1 MTSVNRAV
9 PPAINPIAAFSLPTP
24 RREMLSN
31 GIPVFYFDNPNLDLI
46 HILLQV
52 RTGSLYQPA
61 KHVCNF
67 AYTLLRESHP
77 QLSPEETSE
86 KLDYY
91 GTNVTVNVGM
101 GCVQILV
108 SVPKNNIPDI
118 LPVIAGFL
126 VTPRYRPDRLRY
138 TQDKEVKNLAYNE
151 RKTDYCAWRLMWREM
166 LGESFPAVSSFATP
180 ETLNAVT
187 VSQLQDFHRQSFCAE
202 NLTVFVTGNTDARI
216 EALLQDAWSAV
227 PHGCRAPELPNVVLP
242 DDRERIFHQPMP
254 DCLQTTIVLCFPSIG
269 YNDPDRTGF
278 SVLNTLTGGYFSS
291 RLMQNLRERQ
301 GLTYGVSSS
310 STFFGNQSVFSISSD
325 VNAGATKRAVDA
337 CFEELQRLQDE
348 PVGDDELQ
356 MVKNYM
362 FGQQLRSADTSV
374 NVMQKFAYWH
384 RFGLDETE
392 MFRYLTEVQEITSSK
407 IKNLAKV
414 NFLYNKFTQISVG
427 NCLA

>member
-1 MTSVNRAV
+1 MSSVNRAI
-9 PPAINPIAAFSLPTP
+9 PPTIQPIEPFALPTP
-24 RREMLSN
+24 RREILGN
-31 GIPVFYFDNPNLDLI
+31 GVPLFYFDNPNLDLI
-46 HILLQV
+46 HILLQI

-91 GTNVTVNVGM
+91 GTNVAVNVGM

-108 SVPKNNIPDI
+108 SVPKSNIPEI

-126 VTPRYRPDRLRY
+126 VTPQYRPDRLRY

-166 LGESFPAVSSFATP
+166 LGDSFPTVSSFATP

-202 NLTVFVTGNTDARI
+202 NLTVFVTGNTDART
-216 EALLQDAWSAV
+216 EATVRDAWSAV
-227 PHGCRAPELPNVVLP
+227 PHGSRAPELPTVVLP
-242 DDRERIFHQPMP
+242 DDRERIVRQTMP
-254 DCLQTTIVLCFPSIG
+254 GSLQTSIVLCLPSIG
-269 YNDPDRTGF
+269 YNDPARTGF

-301 GLTYGVSSS
+301 GLTYGITSS
-310 STFFGNQSVFSISSD
+310 STFFGNQSVFAISSD
-325 VNAGATKRAVDA
+325 VNADGTQRAIDA

-348 PVGDDELQ
+348 PVEDSELQ

-392 MFRYLTEVQEITSSK
+392 MCRYLTEVQGITSYQVQ
-407 IKNLAKV
+407 NLAKV
-414 NFLYNKFTQISVG
+414 NFSYNKFTQISVG
-427 NCLA
+427 TV

>member
-1 MTSVNRAV
+1 MSVRV
-9 PPAINPIAAFSLPTP
+9 AIS
-24 RREMLSN
+24 
-31 GIPVFYFDNPNLDLI
+31 
-46 HILLQV
+46 
-52 RTGSLYQPA
+52 
-61 KHVCNF
+61 
-67 AYTLLRESHP
+67 
-77 QLSPEETSE
+77 
-86 KLDYY
+86 
-91 GTNVTVNVGM
+91 
-101 GCVQILV
+101 
-108 SVPKNNIPDI
+108 
-118 LPVIAGFL
+118 
-126 VTPRYRPDRLRY
+126 
-138 TQDKEVKNLAYNE
+138 
-151 RKTDYCAWRLMWREM
+151 
-166 LGESFPAVSSFATP
+166 
-180 ETLNAVT
+180 
-187 VSQLQDFHRQSFCAE
+187 
-202 NLTVFVTGNTDARI
+202 
-216 EALLQDAWSAV
+216 
-227 PHGCRAPELPNVVLP
+227 
-242 DDRERIFHQPMP
+242 
-254 DCLQTTIVLCFPSIG
+254 LQTTIVLCFPSIG